1 MDLQYLVQNA
11 RIYLLVLARI
21 FAMIQVSPLFSSGS
35 TPRIAK
41 IGLSFFA
48 AITVFPVVAASGY
61 PLPATGL
68 GYGALIAGEA
78 LVGIIMG
85 FFLNLIYSSFLV
97 AGQFFSLQMGFGAS
111 QVYDPLAQIQIP
123 LMGQF
128 LNTIGMFVF
137 ISIGGF
143 QKVFLHGLLRSF
155 QTVRAVDFA
164 AQREF
169 IFSMV
174 LRGLGNL
181 FEHSLVI
188 SFPILGTL
196 FLVSL
201 TMGLLAK
208 AAPQMNLLMMG
219 FPVAIFVAFTIL
231 MLILPYLMETFA
243 NIINSGFDSIL
254 ILLDRVQKGAG

>member
-1 MDLQYLVQNA
+1 L
-11 RIYLLVLARI
+11 
-21 FAMIQVSPLFSSGS
+21 
-35 TPRIAK
+35 AK

-48 AITVFPVVAASGY
+48 AIAVYPVVAAGGY
-61 PLPATGL
+61 PLPDTGF
-68 GYGALIAGEA
+68 GYAALVAGEV

-137 ISIGGF
+137 IAVGGF
-143 QKVFLHGLLRSF
+143 QKVFLHGLLQSF
-155 QTVRAVDFA
+155 LSVKAVDFA
-164 AQREF
+164 AEREY
-169 IFSMV
+169 IFGMV
-174 LRGLGNL
+174 LRGLGSL

-188 SFPILGTL
+188 AFPILGTL

-219 FPVAIFVAFTIL
+219 FPVAIFVAFGIL
-231 MLILPYLMETFA
+231 MLIMPYLVETFA
-243 NIINSGFDSIL
+243 SIINGGFNSIL
-254 ILLDRVQKGAG
+254 ILLDRAQRGAG